1 MSDLSFNTVTDDAG
15 KVRFSGIG
23 SGIDYNALVEAT
35 ISAKRIPIDSIEA
48 KIETNQARIDALDE
62 LTTLTAALQGSLRD
76 LYGNVTFGNSGDI
89 FEAKSGYASASR
101 TDTLAASDPASIVG
115 FTVSNAALVGS
126 HEMEVLQI
134 AKANRFATANA
145 TTLTDDL
152 GLAFGGVSGS
162 ISGSFDINGTTITV
176 GAADTLKDLR
186 DRINNANTGINATG
200 VSSSIVTIG
209 TSKNILV
216 VTSDKTGV
224 DIAVT
229 NEIGGVLADLGISID
244 AGVTFA
250 NELQAA
256 QKAQLRVDGL
266 LDANIWQSAP
276 IVSGSDLLSS
286 YGVTAGTYAFD
297 IRDSAGALLGTVS
310 YSDTDSVTTLASSIS
325 AIAGV
330 TASVVLD
337 GGVQK
342 LQIVGDAGVELNLL
356 NDTDTVLTGL
366 SIAKTDLI
374 VERAEN
380 TIDDLYEGITL
391 SLFQAEVGTTIKFD
405 VEQDLNGVKT
415 AITDFVE
422 AYNAVKVFANSQTL
436 VDEKTGEKI
445 NDAGAL
451 FSSRA
456 LADVESQLSSL
467 LGAGADGTSTAFSVL
482 NQIGI
487 SFVTDSGLSDPSL
500 LYTLK
505 INDQELNDALLNN
518 PVDVKRLFA
527 LDFSSS
533 DPRVSLLA
541 FDSSTA
547 YSATGYTLNIGQI
560 GAGQY
565 DAVEIADSTAKLN
578 DAVNSFGAT
587 TTGSFTINGTAIAYD
602 VTTDSLD
609 SLITAINTA
618 FPTGD
623 VQARAVEDSTT
634 LRDTLQILGT
644 STNLVVGGDTGD
656 LLTSLGLTQTEDF
669 IISANINGLADG
681 SDDGSVITDGRLL
694 TATSLTNASGL
705 SLLYDG
711 TTSLSGVQ
719 LDYSVGFGTK
729 MYFALERTLAGG
741 TGAIDAERNALE
753 ASNITGQER
762 VDFMND
768 RLEYERDR
776 LIERYVSM
784 ERALASMNT
793 QKNYLTQITDA
804 MFAS

>member
-310 YSDTDSVTTLASSIS
+310 YSDTDSV
-325 AIAGV
+325 
-330 TASVVLD
+330 
-337 GGVQK
+337 
-342 LQIVGDAGVELNLL
+342 ELNLL

-436 VDEKTGEKI
+436 VDEKT
-445 NDAGAL
+445 AARWPT
-451 FSSRA
+451 SSR
-456 LADVESQLSSL
+456 
-467 LGAGADGTSTAFSVL
+467 
-482 NQIGI
+482 
-487 SFVTDSGLSDPSL
+487 SFRRFWAPARM
-500 LYTLK
+500 
-505 INDQELNDALLNN
+505 E
-518 PVDVKRLFA
+518 
-527 LDFSSS
+527 
-533 DPRVSLLA
+533 PRPP
-541 FDSSTA
+541 F
-547 YSATGYTLNIGQI
+547 
-560 GAGQY
+560 
-565 DAVEIADSTAKLN
+565 
-578 DAVNSFGAT
+578 
-587 TTGSFTINGTAIAYD
+587 
-602 VTTDSLD
+602 
-609 SLITAINTA
+609 
-618 FPTGD
+618 
-623 VQARAVEDSTT
+623 RC
-634 LRDTLQILGT
+634 
-644 STNLVVGGDTGD
+644 
-656 LLTSLGLTQTEDF
+656 
-669 IISANINGLADG
+669 
-681 SDDGSVITDGRLL
+681 
-694 TATSLTNASGL
+694 
-705 SLLYDG
+705 
-711 TTSLSGVQ
+711 
-719 LDYSVGFGTK
+719 
-729 MYFALERTLAGG
+729 
-741 TGAIDAERNALE
+741 
-753 ASNITGQER
+753 
-762 VDFMND
+762 
-768 RLEYERDR
+768 
-776 LIERYVSM
+776 
-784 ERALASMNT
+784 
-793 QKNYLTQITDA
+793 
-804 MFAS
+804 